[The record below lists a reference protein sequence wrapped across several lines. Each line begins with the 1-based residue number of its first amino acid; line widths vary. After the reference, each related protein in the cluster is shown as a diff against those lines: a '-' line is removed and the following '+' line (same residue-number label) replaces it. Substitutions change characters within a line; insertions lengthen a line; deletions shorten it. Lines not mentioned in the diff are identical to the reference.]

1 MTTMRYITVPK
12 PVELPGMKKPGTE
25 EAVTMSFFEYHEQNV
40 WNSPEWRS
48 SAEMHKVFRELT
60 ALFDEAQELKD
71 SVGAVLE
78 VPGRHYEIYLPIA
91 TGKGQQLAPRVAR
104 ALSPHHAAIF
114 DAPTK
119 DPRESNEEPKKET
132 EKAAKKAAKKA
143 TEEKQEAPAETAGTN

>member
-25 EAVTMSFFEYHEQNV
+25 EAVTLSFFEYHEQNV
-40 WNSPEWRS
+40 WSSPEWRS
-48 SAEMHKVFRELT
+48 NAEMHKVFRELT
-60 ALFDEAQELKD
+60 ALFEEAQEMED

-78 VPGRHYEIYLPIA
+78 IPGRHYEVYLPIA
-91 TGKGQQLAPRVAR
+91 TGKGQQLAPRIAK

-119 DPRESNEEPKKET
+119 DPRENNEKPKEESKKDV
-132 EKAAKKAAKKA
+132 EKPAAKPAD
-143 TEEKQEAPAETAGTN
+143 EKQEAPAEATETN